1 MIFNRKKYSMSKQ
14 EANNMLNNVLAACNI
29 DSENINFDLLILKSI
44 AQTTLIDTCKWI
56 AIGFLFLILISPVV
70 LINNEMKIES
80 RGIANERIIIRNH
93 QLYSDHFV
101 LELAGEDI
109 AYDEIYARN
118 AGGDVIF
125 PTSIDEASGHVEFP
139 YSSEALTIFI
149 PDIHGHTLNA
159 SLSAYDPEKK
169 QNEQNDIDK
178 VVKDDESIT
187 DE

>member
-1 MIFNRKKYSMSKQ
+1 MIFSRKKYSMSKQ

-70 LINNEMKIES
+70 LINNDIKIES
-80 RGIANERIIIRNH
+80 RGIAYERIIIRNH

-101 LELAGEDI
+101 LELAGDDI
-109 AYDEIYARN
+109 SYDEIYARN

-125 PTSIDEASGHVEFP
+125 PTSIDETSGRVEFP

-169 QNEQNDIDK
+169 RNDQHDK
-178 VVKDDESIT
+178 EEDTKSDEGIT